1 MPATLL
7 SRVLNSL
14 LIQNEPFTWQQLN
27 TGWVITFPNKFHSAH
42 THLSG
47 CFRKV
52 NIQWA
57 PSMCIL
63 HKVHLLKWVLSALG
77 TVFAGDLVKLTSWAV
92 TSSWL
97 SCTVSIQTCQD
108 WRFHSSPCST
118 MMSLMSTNVAIM
130 LMRCWLV
137 AACAMLV
144 NRTPAVWICLNL
156 FEFAFGQIMLCWW
169 CVFSPSYTSL
179 LHHWHWL
186 AESPFKI
193 LRDVCWLH
201 PTCRG
206 CFQTARWSSAPKQW
220 ELMIHW
226 RPDSLTCCVAFGI
239 SWLNPIFH
247 ICLIREPSHR
257 LMCISHCEP
266 PLCLPAPLQLPRI
279 SSVVWCRHLVWKTTG
294 LYLCKWLPRH
304 RASNCQGFATS
315 HGWGETFSFST
326 ESAVIAGHLKSV
338 SPHSRT
344 SGWSWQRWLLPVV
357 PYFQHRYHRLVCQTT
372 KCVTYSK
379 SGNYVRLGII
389 FTVFLPLFAP
399 ALPSQEAFL

>member
-1 MPATLL
+1 MQIDASYFIKSIAKLIVNTKWAIHMAATEHRLANNFPKLVSLCTHPSVWLL
-7 SRVLNSL
+7 PKGEYPV
-14 LIQNEPFTWQQLN
+14 
-27 TGWVITFPNKFHSAH
+27 SA
-42 THLSG
+42 
-47 CFRKV
+47 
-52 NIQWA
+52 
-57 PSMCIL
+57 
-63 HKVHLLKWVLSALG
+63 KVHLLKWALSAQG
-77 TVFAGDLVKLTSWAV
+77 TVSAGDLVELTSWAV

-118 MMSLMSTNVAIM
+118 MMSLISTNVAIL

-156 FEFAFGQIMLCWW
+156 FEFAFGQIMLCW
-169 CVFSPSYTSL
+169 CVFSPSYMSL

-186 AESPFKI
+186 AQSPFKI
-193 LRDVCWLH
+193 LRDVCWLY

-206 CFQTARWSSAPKQW
+206 CFQTLRWSSAPKQW
-220 ELMIHW
+220 VLIIHW

-247 ICLIREPSHR
+247 ICLIREPSQR

-304 RASNCQGFATS
+304 RASNCQGSATF
-315 HGWGETFSFST
+315 HGWRKTFSFST
-326 ESAVIAGHLKSV
+326 ESVVIVWHLKSV

-357 PYFQHRYHRLVCQTT
+357 PYFQQRYHRLVC
-372 KCVTYSK
+372 
-379 SGNYVRLGII
+379 
-389 FTVFLPLFAP
+389 
-399 ALPSQEAFL
+399 